1 MYIHTV
7 QRRVTYGE
15 TDKMG
20 YMYYGRYADYYEFG
34 RVEAMRNLGIV
45 YRELEE
51 TGIIMP
57 VLDLKIS
64 YKKPAFYDDLLTI
77 NTIIPKLPGV
87 KIYFEYQIF
96 NEGGTL
102 INEGN
107 SLLLFYDNLK
117 KRPVTTPEN
126 LMEKL
131 VPFFTEPEHS
141 VR

>member
-1 MYIHTV
+1 MYTHSV

-34 RVEAMRNLGIV
+34 RVEAMRNLGFV

-51 TGIIMP
+51 CGIIMP

-77 NTIIPKLPGV
+77 KTTIPKLPEV
-87 KIYFEYQIF
+87 KIYFEYQIL
-96 NEGGTL
+96 NESGVL

-107 SLLLFYDNLK
+107 SLLLFYDNIR
-117 KRPVTTPEN
+117 KRPVATPEN
-126 LMEKL
+126 LMQKL
-131 VPFFTEPEHS
+131 IPFY
-141 VR
+141 

>member
-1 MYIHTV
+1 MFTYSV

-20 YMYYGRYADYYEFG
+20 YLYYGRYADYYEFG
-34 RVEAMRNLGIV
+34 RVESMRNLGFV

-77 NTIIPKLPGV
+77 KSIIPKLPEV
-87 KIYFEYQIF
+87 KIYFEYQIL
-96 NEGGTL
+96 NESGVL

-107 SLLLFYDNLK
+107 SLLLFYDSLR
-117 KRPVTTPEN
+117 KRPVATPEH

-131 VPFFTEPEHS
+131 KPYF
-141 VR
+141 